1 MGVCFGRVI
10 TANSPASQGER
21 PSNWKSVLWHEFCH
35 VVTLEKTKNRM
46 PRWLSEGISVY
57 EERQRDPSWGE
68 SMTPRYREMLLADDL
83 TPVSQ
88 LSGSFLSPPSPIH
101 LQFAYYQSSLVVE
114 FLIDRYGLDALKQIL
129 VDLGDGLE
137 INDALV
143 RSVGSLVKLDIQFSE
158 FARDYARQFGSQA
171 DWSRDELPEKASL
184 NELTAWVKDH
194 PTNYWGL
201 RGLAEAMFAAR
212 QIEPARQPLEK
223 LVELET
229 ATGDQ
234 GGPLE
239 MLARVYA
246 EIDDRDAERKIHQRI
261 VEQSSDALPSL
272 RRLIEMAGEEED
284 WESVVILAE
293 KIRSINPL
301 LPEGHEA
308 LADAAEHLD
317 RPAEVVAPL
326 RAVLA
331 LEPID
336 PAGVDYR
343 IARAL
348 ADQGQRDRA
357 KHHVLRALEQAPRY
371 RNALR
376 LLLDLSEPPAAEEAD
391 AEPAGEQAVGEQK
404 VGEQNAGEQ
413 DADEQKVDEQNVG
426 EQDADE
432 QKVGEQ
438 NVGEQKVDEREPAPA
453 QVTPD
458 SVSSEQEALP

>member
-1 MGVCFGRVI
+1 MI
-10 TANSPASQGER
+10 
-21 PSNWKSVLWHEFCH
+21 
-35 VVTLEKTKNRM
+35 
-46 PRWLSEGISVY
+46 
-57 EERQRDPSWGE
+57 
-68 SMTPRYREMLLADDL
+68 
-83 TPVSQ
+83 
-88 LSGSFLSPPSPIH
+88 
-101 LQFAYYQSSLVVE
+101 
-114 FLIDRYGLDALKQIL
+114 
-129 VDLGDGLE
+129 
-137 INDALV
+137 
-143 RSVGSLVKLDIQFSE
+143 
-158 FARDYARQFGSQA
+158 
-171 DWSRDELPEKASL
+171 
-184 NELTAWVKDH
+184 
-194 PTNYWGL
+194 
-201 RGLAEAMFAAR
+201 AAR
-212 QIEPARQPLEK
+212 QIESARQPLEK

-246 EIDDRDAERKIHQRI
+246 EIDDRDAERDIHQRI

-272 RRLIEMAGEEED
+272 RRLIEMAGDEED
-284 WESVVILAE
+284 WESVVIFAD

-301 LPEGHEA
+301 LLEGHEA

-326 RAVLA
+326 RAMLA

-336 PAGVDYR
+336 PAEVDFR

-391 AEPAGEQAVGEQK
+391 AETVGEQEAGEQA
-404 VGEQNAGEQ
+404 
-413 DADEQKVDEQNVG
+413 
-426 EQDADE
+426 
-432 QKVGEQ
+432 
-438 NVGEQKVDEREPAPA
+438 PAPA